1 MDSIDSNIKFENPRL
16 LYQLK
21 LPYKIPQTGWLKRQ
35 KCIFSPFWSLG
46 SPRLMGWL
54 RYVFLVW
61 LLQPRLCPLW
71 QRELWGHFLCL
82 GKRVPTLGDQ
92 TSPLMASFDVNNP
105 TALSPNAAPSAVRAS
120 TSGLGESTVQSTA
133 TLLYLFL

>member
-1 MDSIDSNIKFENPRL
+1 MYFLTILESGKSKINGLAEIC
-16 LYQLK
+16 
-21 LPYKIPQTGWLKRQ
+21 LPGLAATTTAVP
-35 KCIFSPFWSLG
+35 S
-46 SPRLMGWL
+46 
-54 RYVFLVW
+54 VAE
-61 LLQPRLCPLW
+61 
-71 QRELWGHFLCL
+71 RELWGHFLCL